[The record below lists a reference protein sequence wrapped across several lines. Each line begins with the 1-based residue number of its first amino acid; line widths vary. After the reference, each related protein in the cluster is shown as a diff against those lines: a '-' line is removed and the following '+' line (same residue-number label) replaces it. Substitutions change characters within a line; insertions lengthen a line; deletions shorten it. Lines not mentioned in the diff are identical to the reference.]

1 MVISRCVLTHSSA
14 HTHTRIH
21 CSFQHYNILN
31 PKNFGIISFLK
42 SFVHVCVPACDCDP
56 RGIATQQCNKMT
68 GECVC
73 VEGVAGR
80 RCDSC
85 GRGYVGTFPD
95 CKACHLCF
103 REWDVNVG
111 ELTNH
116 TQRLVDTVEEI
127 KETGVATPY
136 KDIISSLDDETR
148 QLRQILEDDK
158 VQQTLTHMQRTLQ
171 QAKCVLH
178 IHTHITPLFSFYI
191 LSSYIYNRKRNCY

>member
-1 MVISRCVLTHSSA
+1 MCI
-14 HTHTRIH
+14 
-21 CSFQHYNILN
+21 
-31 PKNFGIISFLK
+31 
-42 SFVHVCVPACDCDP
+42 
-56 RGIATQQCNKMT
+56 
-68 GECVC
+68 
-73 VEGVAGR
+73 EGVAGR

-85 GRGYVGTFPD
+85 GHGYVGTFPD
-95 CKACHLCF
+95 CEACHLCF

-178 IHTHITPLFSFYI
+178 IHTRITPLVSFYI
-191 LSSYIYNRKRNCY
+191 LSSHL